1 VRLSIWCSMEEKR
14 QGRRIILM
22 NTFL

>member
-1 VRLSIWCSMEEKR
+1 VRLSIWCSMEEKK

-22 NTFL
+22 STFL